1 MTEYEAPMR
10 APRRRWPA
18 RLALSLLVLIVLGAL
33 VLGGFR
39 GWQLWREHADTE
51 EIIAAQDTLLRRLSH
66 QVGDQQ
72 ADLEQQRERT
82 ADLTESQHQIADALA
97 AEQARSS
104 DFEHSLAQLGAAVQ
118 GGRSRAQLIAV
129 EQLLLIAND
138 RVQLEHDSATAATAM
153 QLAQD
158 RLATLAEPKLFE
170 IRKAIA
176 DERTALLAVPHADRA
191 ATALVLSA
199 LIDRAGNLPLRAR
212 PPVSAVGGNSLTAED
227 GAPIGAGFWT
237 RGWISVKQVLGA
249 LFVVRRT
256 DQPVQ
261 PLLPADQEVL
271 VIDLFDLKLESA
283 RISLLRGQTLAFR
296 SALESAQKLLDDN
309 YRVEDPSVIAA
320 RDQLDAMKKLELDPP
335 LPDISRSLGL
345 LRAYLDAM
353 PR

>member
-1 MTEYEAPMR
+1 MTEYEAPIR
-10 APRRRWPA
+10 APRRRWPG
-18 RLALSLLVLIVLGAL
+18 RVLASLLVLIVLGAL
-33 VLGGFR
+33 AAGGYR
-39 GWQLWREHADTE
+39 GWQLWRQRADAE

-66 QVGDQQ
+66 QVADQQ
-72 ADLEQQRERT
+72 ADLQQQRERT
-82 ADLTESQHQIADALA
+82 ADLADSQHQIADTLA
-97 AEQARSS
+97 AEQSRSA
-104 DFEHSLAQLGAAVQ
+104 DFEHALAQLGAVVQ
-118 GGRSRAQLIAV
+118 GGRNRAQLIAV

-138 RVQLEHDSATAATAM
+138 RVQLEHDSQTAATAL

-176 DERTALLAVPHADRA
+176 DERSTLLAVPHADRS
-191 ATALVLSA
+191 ATALVLAS
-199 LIDRAGNLPLRAR
+199 LIDRAASLPLRSR
-212 PPVSAVGGNSLTAED
+212 PPLQALAGSSVIVATD
-227 GAPIGAGFWT
+227 APLGAGFWA
-237 RGWISVKQVLGA
+237 RGWASVRKVLGA

-261 PLLPADQEVL
+261 PLLPADQEAL
-271 VIDLFDLKLESA
+271 VVDLFDLKLEAA
-283 RISLLRGQTLAFR
+283 RIALLRNQTAAFR

-309 YRVEDPSVIAA
+309 YRVEDPAIAAA
-320 RDQLDAMKKLELDPP
+320 RDQLEAMKKLELDPP